1 MRRRVPK
8 EIMDENGEFVFA
20 HRAKAEISQLRKA
33 LNIAVKALEESRV
46 EIDNYINAEYPPDS
60 HPAFD
65 KKNCVHKEGNP
76 ARMGL
81 AEIRE
86 IISDVERWFPE
97 VVIDGSTKR
106 TQLSTNVDEPGQGF
120 PGPEHST
127 EGWG

>member
-1 MRRRVPK
+1 MRV
-8 EIMDENGEFVFA
+8 EITEEDYY
-20 HRAKAEISQLRKA
+20 RLWLDSKAEITKLRKA
-33 LNIAVKALEESRV
+33 LSIAVKALEESRV

-76 ARMGL
+76 ARVGL
-81 AEIRE
+81 SEIRE

-97 VVIDGSTKR
+97 LPVSQVIRGATKR
-106 TQLSTNVDEPGQGF
+106 TQLSTNVDKPGQGF